1 MKGNQVKTTLEYP
14 NAGDL
19 LANIGSIV
27 SVLFMVRH
35 IIVFFNSYYLNEKII
50 NDMISYYYP

>member
-1 MKGNQVKTTLEYP
+1 MKGNQVKTVLEYP

-35 IIVFFNSYYLNEKII
+35 IIVFFNSYFLNEKIVH
-50 NDMISYYYP
+50 DMISYYYP

>member
-1 MKGNQVKTTLEYP
+1 MKGNQIKTIFEYP

-27 SVLFMVRH
+27 SVLFMIKHV
-35 IIVFFNSYYLNEKII
+35 IIIFN
-50 NDMISYYYP
+50 